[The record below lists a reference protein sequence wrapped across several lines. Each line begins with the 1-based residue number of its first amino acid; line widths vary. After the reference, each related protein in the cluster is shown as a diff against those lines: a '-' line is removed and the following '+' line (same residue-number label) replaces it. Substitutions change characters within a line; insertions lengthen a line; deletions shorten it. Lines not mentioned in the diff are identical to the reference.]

1 MTQTLELTLD
11 GAFSWTRAKALPGVI
26 PTKYGSRPRVG
37 YSDDVVAHRA
47 LWAQEVRKRVRA
59 VGWTIGKKE
68 RYGVRI
74 EIHAGGRLDSDRVMN
89 AVLDALQNGGAIRE
103 DAVVDEGSWKR
114 VRRPKSVK
122 SYADTFTNVWVTRL
136 AS

>member
-1 MTQTLELTLD
+1 MTDVLTLTLP
-11 GAFSWTRAKALPGVI
+11 GAFSWTRAKALPGTI
-26 PTKYGSRPRVG
+26 ATKYGARPRVG
-37 YSDDVVAHRA
+37 YSDDVLAKRA
-47 LWAQEVRKRVRA
+47 LWAQEVSRRVRQ
-59 VGWTIGKKE
+59 VKWQLGKGE

-114 VRRPKSVK
+114 VRRPKGEK
-122 SYADTFTNVWVTRL
+122 YADTFVNVWVSKL
-136 AS
+136 PA